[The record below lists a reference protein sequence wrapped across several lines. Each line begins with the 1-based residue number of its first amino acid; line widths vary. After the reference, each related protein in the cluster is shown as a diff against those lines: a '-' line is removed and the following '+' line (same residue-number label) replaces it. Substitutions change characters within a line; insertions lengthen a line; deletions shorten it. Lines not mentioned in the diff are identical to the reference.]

1 MSSGHMIFVNITFYL
16 WAALIISGSLIPLI
30 REQTFWL
37 RAWTYARLQ
46 MLVLIGLTALGLY
59 MWKDVGAW
67 PEQVLMALLGVCAII
82 CLYDIYPFTW
92 FARKHVPS
100 LKPGQ
105 AHKSV
110 SLMVANVLMDNE
122 NYDAMLDKVR
132 AKTPDILFLVE
143 TNKKW
148 ADALEALETIYP
160 HRYLLPLENY
170 NGMLFYSKY
179 PILKVQER
187 YLVQDHIPS
196 LTIDLDVGG
205 SAPLHF
211 YGVHPRPP
219 RVEDDTADLD
229 KELLFIAHEAGH
241 ITAPVL
247 VTGDLNDVGWSST
260 TKQFLRVSG
269 LKDPRR
275 GRGLYNSYNAKNP
288 LVRWPLDHI
297 FISKHFAVKSM
308 TRLEASGSDHFP
320 ILAEFALLE

>member
-1 MSSGHMIFVNITFYL
+1 MIIVQIAFYFWVAVL
-16 WAALIISGSLIPLI
+16 VAGTMIPLI

-46 MLVLIGLTALGLY
+46 MLALITLTAFGLY
-59 MWKDVGAW
+59 LWKGLGNW
-67 PEQVLMALLGVCAII
+67 PEQVLIAIFTVCAII
-82 CLYDIYPFTW
+82 CLYDIYPFAW
-92 FARKHVPS
+92 LARKHVPS

-105 AHKSV
+105 AHKPI
-110 SLMVANVLMDNE
+110 SLMVANVLMDND
-122 NYDAMLDKVR
+122 NYEAMLDKVS
-132 AKTPDILFLVE
+132 AKKPDILFFVE
-143 TNKKW
+143 TNQNW
-148 ADALEALETIYP
+148 ADALDSLKAVYP
-160 HRYLLPLENY
+160 YRHLLPLEDY
-170 NGMLFYSKY
+170 NGMLFYSKF
-179 PILKVQER
+179 PILNVQER

-196 LTIDLDVGG
+196 LTIDLDVG
-205 SAPLHF
+205 APEPLHF

-229 KELLFIAHEAGH
+229 KELLFVANEAGH
-241 ITAPVL
+241 LGAPVL

-260 TKQFLRVSG
+260 TKQFLRLSG

-297 FISKHFAVKSM
+297 FISKHFAVQSM